1 MRHAVLVLAIALAA
15 ANTQARAELVT
26 YTMTG
31 TIQSSQNFGGLAGDR
46 ISWTLQYNNSL
57 PMYANGS
64 SGMNYYPSTPVIT
77 NLIDRT
83 SGGFPFFLSSSVDS
97 TLRLNNA
104 SATLYPNSFV
114 AGAESTTI
122 PGYPEGILSYGL
134 VLNNMG
140 SLPTMNLA
148 SLQLNTLPLNLS
160 ASSFNYSFAEDLGPF
175 DQQSFVASVDSIS
188 APVYGAPEPGSL
200 TLFLLGAFGVAAHGM
215 RRRLGQ
221 VA

>member
-1 MRHAVLVLAIALAA
+1 MRYAVLVLAIALAV
-15 ANTQARAELVT
+15 ANTQARADLVT

-31 TIQSSQNFGGLAGDR
+31 TIQSSQNLGLSAGDR
-46 ISWTLQYNNSL
+46 ISWQLQYNNSL
-57 PMYANGS
+57 PMNANGS
-64 SGMNYYPSTPVIT
+64 SGMNYYSPTPVIT

-83 SGGFPFFLSSSVDS
+83 NGGFPFFMSSSVYS
-97 TLRLNNA
+97 TLSLNNA

-134 VLNNMG
+134 VLNNIG

-148 SLQLNTLPLNLS
+148 NLQLNTLPLNLS
-160 ASSFNYSFAEDLGPF
+160 ASSFNYSFAEDLGPL

-188 APVYGAPEPGSL
+188 SPVYGAPEPGSL
-200 TLFLLGAFGVAAHGM
+200 TLFLLGVAGFAARGM

-221 VA
+221 PA